1 MLVLTRKYGQQIMIG
16 DDIVITVLEGR
27 GDSVR
32 IGVEAPGSI
41 SVKRAEVYE
50 AVSAEN
56 LAAAETG
63 ADTADSLRKALG
75 RLGGNPSHGEAQ
87 VVPDPAGGDSPA
99 ADAGSSTPPLRTSE

>member
-16 DDIVITVLEGR
+16 DDIVITVLEAR
-27 GDSVR
+27 GDSIR
-32 IGVEAPGSI
+32 IGVEAPGRI

-75 RLGGNPSHGEAQ
+75 RLSGNPSRREAQ
-87 VVPDPAGGDSPA
+87 VDPDPASGDSPV
-99 ADAGSSTPPLRTSE
+99 ADAGSSTPPLRRTE

>member
-27 GDSVR
+27 GDAIR
-32 IGVEAPGSI
+32 IGVQAPEHI

-75 RLGGNPSHGEAQ
+75 RLSGVPSSRGAQ
-87 VVPDPAGGDSPA
+87 VVPDPAPVDSPA
-99 ADAGSSTPPLRTSE
+99 ADASSSTSLLRRTE

>member
-1 MLVLTRKYGQQIMIG
+1 VLVLTRKYGEQIIIG

-27 GDSVR
+27 GDSIR
-32 IGVEAPGSI
+32 IGVEAPGHI

-75 RLGGNPSHGEAQ
+75 RLGGGIPSRREAPKA
-87 VVPDPAGGDSPA
+87 PDPAVDPPVP
-99 ADAGSSTPPLRTSE
+99 DAGSSTSLLPRTE

>member
-16 DDIVITVLEGR
+16 DDIVITILEGR

-32 IGVEAPGSI
+32 IGVDAPGHV

-56 LAAAETG
+56 IAAAETG

-75 RLGGNPSHGEAQ
+75 LLGGVPARAEA
-87 VVPDPAGGDSPA
+87 PGGGDA
-99 ADAGSSTPPLRTSE
+99 AP

>member
-16 DDIVITVLEGR
+16 DDIVITILEGR

-32 IGVEAPGSI
+32 IGVEAPGHI

-56 LAAAETG
+56 VAAAATE
-63 ADTADSLRKALG
+63 ADTADSLREALG
-75 RLGGNPSHGEAQ
+75 RLGGVLVRAEARGAGEA
-87 VVPDPAGGDSPA
+87 AGAAEAAPGD
-99 ADAGSSTPPLRTSE
+99 

>member
-1 MLVLTRKYGQQIMIG
+1 MLVLTRKFGQQIMIG

-27 GDSVR
+27 GDSIR
-32 IGVEAPGSI
+32 IGVEAPGNI

-63 ADTADSLRKALG
+63 ADTADSLREALG
-75 RLGGNPSHGEAQ
+75 RLGGGLPSRREAP
-87 VVPDPAGGDSPA
+87 VVPDSA
-99 ADAGSSTPPLRTSE
+99 E

>member
-16 DDIVITVLEGR
+16 DDIIITVLEGS
-27 GDSVR
+27 GDSIR
-32 IGVEAPGSI
+32 IGVQAPGHI

-75 RLGGNPSHGEAQ
+75 RVRGIPSRREAQ
-87 VVPDPAGGDSPA
+87 VVPDPA
-99 ADAGSSTPPLRTSE
+99 E

>member
-1 MLVLTRKYGQQIMIG
+1 MLVLTRKYGEQIIIG
-16 DDIVITVLEGR
+16 DDIVITVMEGR

-32 IGVEAPGSI
+32 IGVEAPGHI

-63 ADTADSLRKALG
+63 ADTVDSLRKALG
-75 RLGGNPSHGEAQ
+75 RMAGNPSRRDAQ
-87 VVPDPAGGDSPA
+87 SVPDPVSVDSPA
-99 ADAGSSTPPLRTSE
+99 ADAGTSTSLLRRTE